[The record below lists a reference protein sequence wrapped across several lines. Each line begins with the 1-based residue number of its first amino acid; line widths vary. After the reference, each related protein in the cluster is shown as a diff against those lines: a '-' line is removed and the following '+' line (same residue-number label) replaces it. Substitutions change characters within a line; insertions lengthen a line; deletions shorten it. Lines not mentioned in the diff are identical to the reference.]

1 MVLAHAFVTGAVAGG
16 SERSIAV
23 GGVESVTA
31 DVFDGFDYVALGHLH
46 GSQRVTERIRYS
58 GSPLPYAFS
67 EAGQTKSVLLVDLDP
82 VGRGDGAPARPAGD
96 PAAGHRSRDAW
107 PRSSNPQQISRMPTC
122 RSS

>member
-1 MVLAHAFVTGAVAGG
+1 MALAHAFVVGAAAGG

-46 GSQRVTERIRYS
+46 GAQVSPNASAIR

-67 EAGQTKSVLLVDLDP
+67 EAGQTKSVLLVDLDQA
-82 VGRGDGAPARPAGD
+82 GGSGAADRSAGG
-96 PAAGHRSRDAW
+96 PAAGHRSR
-107 PRSSNPQQISRMPTC
+107 
-122 RSS
+122 